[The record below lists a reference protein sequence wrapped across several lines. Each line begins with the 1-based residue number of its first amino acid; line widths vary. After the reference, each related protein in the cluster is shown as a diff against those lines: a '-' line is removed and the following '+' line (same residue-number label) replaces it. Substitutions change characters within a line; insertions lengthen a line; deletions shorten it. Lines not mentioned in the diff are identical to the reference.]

1 MEFLHKSIILDK
13 INFVSISINNN
24 LNFHKIFI
32 IAYSKYDKILK
43 IFRFFLEIYFIDRYI

>member
-1 MEFLHKSIILDK
+1 MEFLRKTIILDK

-32 IAYSKYDKILK
+32 TAYSKYENILK
-43 IFRFFLEIYFIDRYI
+43 IFRFFFGNIFYRYF